1 MVQTEEQAKDGKE
14 NACTSQNGVNDE
26 ESLFYLPVHS
36 LWGAI
41 RRREDT

>member
-1 MVQTEEQAKDGKE
+1 MRMVQTEEQAKDGKE

-26 ESLFYLPVHS
+26 ESLPVHS

-41 RRREDT
+41 KRNTI